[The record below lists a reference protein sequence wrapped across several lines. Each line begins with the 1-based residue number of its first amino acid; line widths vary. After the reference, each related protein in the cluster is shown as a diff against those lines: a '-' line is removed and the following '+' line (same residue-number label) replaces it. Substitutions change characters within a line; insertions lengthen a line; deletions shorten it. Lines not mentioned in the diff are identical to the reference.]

1 MKKFVLGT
9 LTVLTAMSLSAA
21 VIATVNGQDVTD
33 EDVSLLLRQVPGA
46 QYANLPTEAQQQVL
60 NQAIDRKLLTIQAVN
75 SGVEKDSEY
84 IAALNKIK
92 SEIALEVWMKK
103 EFDKVKVTDAAI
115 KKFYSDNTDKFIQP
129 EQIKA
134 SHILV
139 ADESAAKA
147 IIKELSS
154 VSSKDLA
161 TKFAESARKNST
173 EPSASQSGGDLGWF
187 SKNQM
192 VKPFNDAAFA
202 LKKGEFTKTPV
213 KTQFGYHV
221 IYIED
226 KRPERKAALDEV
238 KEQIIGALKGEEFRK
253 NVEAQAK
260 VLRDKAKIDIKK

>member
-33 EDVSLLLRQVPGA
+33 EDVGILLRQVPGA
-46 QYANLPTEAQQQVL
+46 QYENLPAETQQQVL
-60 NQAIDRKLLTIQAVN
+60 NQAIDRKLLTVYAVN
-75 SGVEKDSEY
+75 SGVEKDGEY
-84 IAALNKIK
+84 ITALNKIK
-92 SEIALEVWMKK
+92 NEIALEVWMKK

-115 KKFYSDNTDKFIQP
+115 KKFYGENGDKFLQP

-139 ADESAAKA
+139 ADENEAKA

-154 VSSKDLA
+154 ASSKDLA
-161 TKFAESARKNST
+161 AKFAASAKEKST
-173 EPSASQSGGDLGWF
+173 DGSAQNGGDLGWF
-187 SKNQM
+187 SKGQM

-226 KRPERKAALDEV
+226 KKAERKAALDEV
-238 KEQIIGALKGEEFRK
+238 KEQITGALKGEEFRK

-260 VLRDKAKIDIKK
+260 ILRDKAKVDIKK